1 MTVAEGIFIKDA
13 TNGASTGAPVVCN
26 GCKNLLEETNDA
38 VVVSFGNSLWHVD
51 W

>member
-1 MTVAEGIFIKDA
+1 MTSAEATAIKDA
-13 TNGASTGAPVVCN
+13 TNGAGAGASVVCN
-26 GCKNLLEETNDA
+26 GCKKLLEETSDA